1 MWIRHTVFSRVP
13 FFLCFKY
20 KMKILFCCFCT
31 FVCRVETIVCSK
43 CLGSKGVH
51 ILLISA
57 CFFLGGGEDV
67 NRGKRKRDNVEN
79 VENVKGNG
87 GPEVQLKM

>member
-1 MWIRHTVFSRVP
+1 
-13 FFLCFKY
+13 
-20 KMKILFCCFCT
+20 MKILFCCFCT

-43 CLGSKGVH
+43 CLGPKGVH
-51 ILLISA
+51 ILQISTYVY
-57 CFFLGGGEDV
+57 FFWGGRDV